1 MKNMKIVIVTLM
13 AAALVL
19 AQGKDS
25 KPGKDPAG
33 IPKGATQVEPNLY
46 RATDEHG
53 KTWFYRQSPFGI
65 SKWEDKP
72 EVQRVVAE
80 PLTTVHDLGD
90 KVEFQ
95 RQTPFGVSKWV
106 TKKTDLSVEEK
117 ELLAADEAQRAAAA
131 EAGKTAPVD
140 KSREKQEKQ

>member
-1 MKNMKIVIVTLM
+1 MKILIFAMM

-19 AQGKDS
+19 AQDKDS
-25 KPGKDPAG
+25 KAGKEPAG
-33 IPKGATQVEPNLY
+33 IPKGATLVSPNLY
-46 RATDEHG
+46 RATDAQG

-72 EVQRVVAE
+72 EVQRTVAE

-106 TKKTDLSVEEK
+106 TKKTDLSAEEK
-117 ELLAADEAQRAAAA
+117 DLLAADEAKRAAAA
-131 EAGKTAPVD
+131 DAAKTAPSD
-140 KSREKQEKQ
+140 KGREKQEKQ

>member
-1 MKNMKIVIVTLM
+1 MDIRKWLPKLPSEWDASGRRLSREEMKTMKILILAM
-13 AAALVL
+13 IAAAFML
-19 AQGKDS
+19 AQDKDS
-25 KPGKDPAG
+25 KAGKEPVG
-33 IPKGATQVEPNLY
+33 IPKGATQVAPNLY
-46 RATDEHG
+46 RATDAQG

-72 EVQRVVAE
+72 EVQRTVAE

-106 TKKTDLSVEEK
+106 TK
-117 ELLAADEAQRAAAA
+117 
-131 EAGKTAPVD
+131 
-140 KSREKQEKQ
+140 